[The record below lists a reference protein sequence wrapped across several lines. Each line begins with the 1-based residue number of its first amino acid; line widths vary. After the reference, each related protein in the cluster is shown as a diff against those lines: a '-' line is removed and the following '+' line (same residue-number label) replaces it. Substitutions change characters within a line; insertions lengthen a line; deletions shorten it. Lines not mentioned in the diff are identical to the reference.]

1 MEDLINRKSLQDLI
15 KSTFLEMRP
24 KLEDE
29 LTGRTIKLDEFR
41 KKYCGGKS
49 PEWVRTFIF
58 DKFRN
63 EIDYENGG
71 WCINPRQ
78 NANGRYA
85 IIFEDTAAKWMK
97 ENRHRINWYA
107 KLKN

>member
-58 DKFRN
+58 VVNFARKLTTKREAGVLIHVKTLMDVTQLYLKTLQL
-63 EIDYENGG
+63 NG
-71 WCINPRQ
+71 
-78 NANGRYA
+78 
-85 IIFEDTAAKWMK
+85 
-97 ENRHRINWYA
+97 
-107 KLKN
+107 